1 MKLIIITL
9 SIDPS
14 IGNGIFAEDQYLG
27 SFENSEEDSPISS
40 GSSSSSGS
48 STKGPNVIFPSIE
61 NKPIVVNTTFTYNLG
76 RNADKI
82 IVSNLW
88 ITFIESFPYDYNIDL
103 QMKLSSENYIIF
115 LEPSL

>member
-27 SFENSEEDSPISS
+27 SYENSEEDSPISS
-40 GSSSSSGS
+40 GSSSGS

-88 ITFIESFPYDYNIDL
+88 LTFIESFPYAL
-103 QMKLSSENYIIF
+103 QY
-115 LEPSL
+115 

>member
-1 MKLIIITL
+1 MIFFFTLL

-14 IGNGIFAEDQYLG
+14 IENGIFADDQYLG
-27 SFENSEEDSPISS
+27 SFENSEEDAPISAS
-40 GSSSSSGS
+40 ASSSGS

-82 IVSNLW
+82 IVS
-88 ITFIESFPYDYNIDL
+88 FRYE
-103 QMKLSSENYIIF
+103 IF
-115 LEPSL
+115 

>member
-1 MKLIIITL
+1 MKFIIITL

-40 GSSSSSGS
+40 GSSSSGS

-88 ITFIESFPYDYNIDL
+88 KIFMESY
-103 QMKLSSENYIIF
+103 
-115 LEPSL
+115 PSA